1 MNLYRL
7 AMADWEAGL
16 RSKVKIT
23 ATAKTVK
30 QKHQGEEGTESD
42 SESDGGA

>member
-1 MNLYRL
+1 MNLHRL

-16 RSKVKIT
+16 HSKVKTT
-23 ATAKTVK
+23 AAAKTVK
-30 QKHQGEEGTESD
+30 QKHQGKEGTESD